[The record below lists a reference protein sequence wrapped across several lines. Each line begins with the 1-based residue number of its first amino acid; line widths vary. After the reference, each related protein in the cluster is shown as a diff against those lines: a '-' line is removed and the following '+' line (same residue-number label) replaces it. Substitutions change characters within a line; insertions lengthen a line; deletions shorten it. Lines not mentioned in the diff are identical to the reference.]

1 MPKAFLRLVPQQ
13 KYTSCFVG
21 SEAVSWMIKSGLA
34 SNVAEAEALGDL
46 LIDHGVF
53 FHVTRGH
60 MFENRPLFYRF
71 MEDRNRE

>member
-1 MPKAFLRLVPQQ
+1 
-13 KYTSCFVG
+13 
-21 SEAVSWMIKSGLA
+21 MIKSGMA

-60 MFENRPLFYRF
+60 MFENSLLFYRF
-71 MEDRNRE
+71 MEDRNDE

>member
-1 MPKAFLRLVPQQ
+1 MQQ
-13 KYTSCFVG
+13 KYRSCFVG
-21 SEAVSWMIKSGLA
+21 SEAVTWMIKSELA
-34 SNVAEAEALGDL
+34 ANVAEAEALGDL

-60 MFENRPLFYRF
+60 MFENRMLFYRF